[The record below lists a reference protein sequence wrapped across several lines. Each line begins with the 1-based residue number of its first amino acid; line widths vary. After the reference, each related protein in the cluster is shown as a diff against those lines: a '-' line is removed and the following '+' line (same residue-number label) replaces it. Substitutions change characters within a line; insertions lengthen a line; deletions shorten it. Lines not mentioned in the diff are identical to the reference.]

1 MLLTELKT
9 KEEKDA
15 FRSLAHTVAAADGS
29 VGYAQQILI
38 NKYQEEIETDSQQP
52 LQFNSITDACR
63 AFNEQYTKK
72 IVLMNLFYLAYADG
86 YNNNQ
91 QKSVLD
97 SIRLELKLNSAEVTR
112 CEEEIK
118 IINAS
123 YFWD

>member
-15 FRSLAHTVAAADGS
+15 FRSLAHTVAVADGS

-38 NKYQEEIETDSQQP
+38 NKYQTEIEIDSQQP

-63 AFNEQYTKK
+63 VFNEQHTKK

-97 SIRLELKLNSAEVTR
+97 SIRLELDVNSAEVAR
-112 CEEEIK
+112 CEEEME
-118 IINAS
+118 IINS
-123 YFWD
+123 RYFWD